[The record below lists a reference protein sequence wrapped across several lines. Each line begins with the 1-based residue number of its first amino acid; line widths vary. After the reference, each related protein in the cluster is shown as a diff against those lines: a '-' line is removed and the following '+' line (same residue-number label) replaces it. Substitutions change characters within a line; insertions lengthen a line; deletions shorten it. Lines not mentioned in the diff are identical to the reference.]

1 VYRPKDS
8 AEVARDA
15 ASMRALLDGAPPAVV
30 EPIVPSPVTAPTIV
44 TGLRADRKEGGV
56 HVFRTDAGI
65 PVLVRRK
72 AGALVHAGVYA
83 LGGGRDEAPAHAG
96 LTSLLVRAA
105 LKGTTRRSALQ
116 IAEEAELL
124 GGTVTGTAGVESFG
138 WMINVPA
145 RHAAQAIELLADVA
159 QHATIPDAAVDTER
173 AIALADLVALR
184 DDMYRYPVRLATQ
197 AAFAGHPYGVP
208 ATGDEHTLPT
218 ITAAMLREW
227 HQARMLG
234 APAMIAVVG
243 DAAPAELAALAA
255 GAFTELRGGEVTP
268 LEAPAWPA
276 ALVQRLEQRE
286 KAQTALALMFSGP
299 SRADD
304 ARFATAMIAGVA
316 SGLGGRFFDE
326 LRDKQSLGYT
336 VHAFAMERALAGS
349 FVAYIAT
356 SPEKEEI
363 ARQGLL
369 NEFAKLR
376 ESPVTE
382 RELEQA
388 KTYALGVHAIRQQ
401 SGGAVLGEV
410 VDAYLFGRLA
420 ELDEFEGKVRGV
432 SAEQMRNVAR
442 EYFDASRR
450 VEGIVRGR

>member
-1 VYRPKDS
+1 
-8 AEVARDA
+8 
-15 ASMRALLDGAPPAVV
+15 
-30 EPIVPSPVTAPTIV
+30 
-44 TGLRADRKEGGV
+44 
-56 HVFRTDAGI
+56 
-65 PVLVRRK
+65 VRRK
-72 AGALVHAGVYA
+72 AGALVHAGVYT
-83 LGGGRDEAPAHAG
+83 LGGGRDEPAEHAG

-145 RHAAQAIELLADVA
+145 RHAPQAIELLADVA
-159 QHATIPDAAVDTER
+159 QHATIPEEAVETER

-208 ATGDEHTLPT
+208 ATGDERTLPT
-218 ITAAMLREW
+218 ISAAMLRDW
-227 HQARMLG
+227 HRARVLH
-234 APAMIAVVG
+234 APATIAIVG
-243 DAAPAELAALAA
+243 DAEPAELAALAA
-255 GAFTELRGGEVTP
+255 GAFGELRGGEVTA
-268 LEAPAWPA
+268 LEAPGWPA
-276 ALVQRLEQRE
+276 ALVQRVEQRE
-286 KAQTALALMFSGP
+286 KAQTALALMFPGP

-326 LRDKQSLGYT
+326 LRDKQSLGYA
-336 VHAFAMERALAGS
+336 VHAFATERSLAGS
-349 FVAYIAT
+349 FIAYIAT
-356 SPEKEEI
+356 SPEKEDI

-376 ESPVTE
+376 EEPVTA
-382 RELEQA
+382 RELDQA

-401 SGGAVLGEV
+401 SGGVVLGEV
-410 VDAYLFGRLA
+410 VEAFLFGRLA
-420 ELDEFEGKVRGV
+420 ELEEFDAKVRGV
-432 SAEQMRNVAR
+432 SAEQMREVAR
-442 EYFDASRR
+442 AYFVEASR
-450 VEGIVRGR
+450 VEGIIRGRHRD